1 MGRHRARKPLFT
13 IGDFVF
19 AKVRGYRAW
28 PARILSRVGSTAY
41 NVYFYGTCN
50 HAKVPRNQIF
60 DFERNQRRL
69 GVFRSKGYAC
79 NPNFR
84 GAMIHA
90 RQAFA
95 NPEMDYGYY
104 QQMAVNEGHCVNAE
118 DLKMDYTV
126 VDVSAN
132 QQKQKEQ
139 DAKEEEWMNLLM
151 EDDSSKEISTDP
163 LEGCGSHELDS
174 KNKPEKQISV
184 ELNSKDPL
192 EVDNVEEYYLMAQIT
207 PLKSDKIKDRD
218 AKVTTPKDLKLI
230 LEGMD
235 PKDWSGTHNEE
246 GDTSKDQLVDP
257 ASLKQNLM
265 PQLDGFSSD
274 EMDLKAQEKASKELV
289 DKDVQELME
298 MLEDYEEQARKEED
312 QDSEKQKLEGMY
324 FLDQPLNLTC
334 RRRC

>member
-28 PARILSRVGSTAY
+28 PARILGRVGSTAY

-126 VDVSAN
+126 VDVSSN

-174 KNKPEKQISV
+174 KNQPEKQVSV

-230 LEGMD
+230 FEGLD

-265 PQLDGFSSD
+265 TQLDGLASD

-324 FLDQPLNLTC
+324 FMDQPLNLTC

>member
-1 MGRHRARKPLFT
+1 
-13 IGDFVF
+13 
-19 AKVRGYRAW
+19 
-28 PARILSRVGSTAY
+28 
-41 NVYFYGTCN
+41 
-50 HAKVPRNQIF
+50 
-60 DFERNQRRL
+60 
-69 GVFRSKGYAC
+69 
-79 NPNFR
+79 
-84 GAMIHA
+84 
-90 RQAFA
+90 
-95 NPEMDYGYY
+95 
-104 QQMAVNEGHCVNAE
+104 MAVNEGHCVNAE

-126 VDVSAN
+126 FDVSAN
-132 QQKQKEQ
+132 QQKQREQ

-174 KNKPEKQISV
+174 KNQPEKQVSV

-265 PQLDGFSSD
+265 PQLDGLASD

-324 FLDQPLNLTC
+324 FMDQPLNLTC